1 MNCCSQDTNKLIEQ
15 IKVRSLR
22 CHSPFCSRQLL
33 VVIEA
38 QGVTQR
44 WSLDDLGVRV
54 EFPGEARKLR
64 GQEVACTLHLDAEVA
79 KNDDRG
85 WEGRETLR

>member
-1 MNCCSQDTNKLIEQ
+1 M
-15 IKVRSLR
+15 R
-22 CHSPFCSRQLL
+22 CHSPFCGQAAFGGDRSPGCDRRG
-33 VVIEA
+33 
-38 QGVTQR
+38 GVWMT
-44 WSLDDLGVRV
+44 LDRV

>member
-1 MNCCSQDTNKLIEQ
+1 MMSLTILWAGSFGGD
-15 IKVRSLR
+15 RS
-22 CHSPFCSRQLL
+22 P
-33 VVIEA
+33 
-38 QGVTQR
+38 GVTAEVEF
-44 WSLDDLGVRV
+44 DDLEVGWS
-54 EFPGEARKLR
+54 FGEARKLR